1 MSGTFPS
8 LHSATLGSFS
18 ACETLW
24 TVLYVLS
31 LDDILTQFNLQM
43 QKRGWVVA
51 EPWLNA
57 YTLAFCLLRY
67 TESSWQGGSPFIKN
81 LTPPAD
87 RGWNEA
93 LVSIQAPKAC
103 FKLDAV
109 KKISCI
115 LNFLAEVCFQ
125 RFYWYAKLILKKT
138 LLQKKNPQQLSSK
151 RLQHTTQLCSWAAAC
166 LTLTDR
172 LSVFVDTSGGELD
185 SSPLPRFLRK

>member
-1 MSGTFPS
+1 MTQVPWKSKQTNKITKKNKHWFSFFTHPFLKIKMSGTFPS

-109 KKISCI
+109 KKNVLHLKFPSRG
-115 LNFLAEVCFQ
+115 LLSKVLLVC
-125 RFYWYAKLILKKT
+125 
-138 LLQKKNPQQLSSK
+138 
-151 RLQHTTQLCSWAAAC
+151 
-166 LTLTDR
+166 
-172 LSVFVDTSGGELD
+172 
-185 SSPLPRFLRK
+185 